1 MAAPQ
6 RRGNNAVLQQQ
17 LKKLEDRVEGL
28 ENRMDLKTRA
38 VQAIHQEL
46 HEATDRQVDEPQAQQ
61 KAQDLSNNKW
71 GFPTAEARQRLR
83 DCVTLDGLVDWVR
96 KDRSGAF
103 VVTLRRGEPA
113 QLLHNNIRAE
123 VNWWPY
129 VVARLEN
136 PLKGIQ
142 IYPDRGPQTRARAK
156 GKNKGDGKGGK
167 GHKGGCVLP
176 SRSIGNRTRCFLFAP
191 PGEFFWFDPLLPWL
205 LFLSSEIFGGSYP
218 CTESRLYAS
227 LICYFRYWIVNVLGP
242 LTYTKHDTYLY

>member
-103 VVTLRRGEPA
+103 VVTLRRGERPSSSTITSA
-113 QLLHNNIRAE
+113 QKSTGGPMWSLVWRTLSKEYRFTLTAAPRPVPE
-123 VNWWPY
+123 QKARTKEMVREARVTRVAVYSP
-129 VVARLEN
+129 VVLSVTGQDVFFLRTLGSFSGLT
-136 PLKGIQ
+136 PF
-142 IYPDRGPQTRARAK
+142 YRG
-156 GKNKGDGKGGK
+156 
-167 GHKGGCVLP
+167 CCSFLP
-176 SRSIGNRTRCFLFAP
+176 RF
-191 PGEFFWFDPLLPWL
+191 
-205 LFLSSEIFGGSYP
+205 FGGSYP
-218 CTESRLYAS
+218 STDSRLHAS